1 MVKKCTVKLTRE
13 VRFSLTS
20 DFEEQIAPAKAINS
34 WGGWPG
40 SLSAAPFLAV
50 RVTVAGVPDPVTG
63 MLCNISAIDAAVRT
77 AGFQALAELTDWDA
91 SVLLSR
97 LASAVVEALAA
108 SPQPRESQTESSES
122 GTPESGA
129 VATLSESTTEISI
142 TDVELL
148 LTPTARL
155 EMSIQNPDRVLLT
168 QQFEFAAAH
177 RLHCDDY
184 SEEENRRVFG
194 KCNNPGGHGHNYILE
209 ITLATTPDDLQGRVI
224 SLAEFEATVRRE
236 VIDPYDHEHL
246 NCEDD
251 FAGMNPTVENIAKVI
266 WKKLHG
272 KFGPAQLHRVR
283 VHETSKTMAEYGGE

>member
-1 MVKKCTVKLTRE
+1 MVKLTRE

-20 DFEEQIAPAKAINS
+20 DFEKQIAPARAVNS

-50 RVTVAGVPDPVTG
+50 RVTVAGEPDPVTG

-77 AGFQALAELTDWDA
+77 AGFAALAASQDLDA
-91 SVLLSR
+91 SVLLSK
-97 LASAVVEALAA
+97 LAAAVVNTLTAA
-108 SPQPRESQTESSES
+108 PQPQQSES
-122 GTPESGA
+122 GS
-129 VATLSESTTEISI
+129 VATLSESTDEI
-142 TDVELL
+142 TVTKVELL
-148 LTPTARL
+148 LTPTIRL
-155 EMSIQNPDRVLLT
+155 EMSIANPNRVLLT

-194 KCNNPGGHGHNYILE
+194 KCNNPGGHGHNYILD
-209 ITLATTPDDLQGRVI
+209 ITLATTPDNLQGRVI
-224 SLAEFEATVRRE
+224 SLTDFEEIVRRE

-246 NCEDD
+246 NCEED

-266 WKKLHG
+266 WGKLHG
-272 KFGPAQLHRVR
+272 KFGPAQLHLVR